1 MEFSALFDTGAKST
15 FISEELAKELG
26 FRPYPKPIE
35 IPLTI
40 KRENGG
46 DGGESTLAFT
56 IAGREIPF
64 GYTVRVAKDLVE
76 DVIIGS
82 SLMGDSG

>member
-1 MEFSALFDTGAKST
+1 M
-15 FISEELAKELG
+15 
-26 FRPYPKPIE
+26 
-35 IPLTI
+35 
-40 KRENGG
+40 
-46 DGGESTLAFT
+46 AFT